1 MDERQADTLWAVGVR
16 VVAGLASLAAVTIS
30 VRFVVDTVRKSQT
43 WLQEQVREAFK
54 KELK

>member
-43 WLQEQVREAFK
+43 WLQEQAREAFK